1 MDANKSL
8 TANSRREKKEKRRR
22 RAKGEGRSEN
32 KKIKT
37 RPGRGDSAMDT
48 TMRQFLPATA
58 NNSYGETWRDLQI
71 IQYGAIF
78 GAFHAKNGE
87 QGRGGGGVFLS
98 SHRFTA
104 ELMIFTALATPVIMS
119 LDECVP
125 FSLEC
130 DLQVT
135 MTLRLGLVVVTSSYI
150 SRKFILCDTG
160 RNCQP

>member
-1 MDANKSL
+1 MAKQSESNAELMRKKQMEGQCALRKHAPFPAYHSGRNNMDANKSL

-87 QGRGGGGVFLS
+87 QGRGGCF
-98 SHRFTA
+98 
-104 ELMIFTALATPVIMS
+104 
-119 LDECVP
+119 
-125 FSLEC
+125 
-130 DLQVT
+130 
-135 MTLRLGLVVVTSSYI
+135 
-150 SRKFILCDTG
+150 
-160 RNCQP
+160 